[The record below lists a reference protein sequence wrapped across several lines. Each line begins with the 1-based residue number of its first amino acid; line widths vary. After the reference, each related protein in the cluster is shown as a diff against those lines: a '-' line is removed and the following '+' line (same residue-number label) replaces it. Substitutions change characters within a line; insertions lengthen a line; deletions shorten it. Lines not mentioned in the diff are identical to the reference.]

1 MRAIRRR
8 AYAAP
13 GEAVKPLDRRS
24 AQGYARAVDE
34 RVVHGLSLFS
44 SLSKTAAKRIAPLLE
59 EIDVDTGRE
68 LAHEGEIGYEL
79 FCIVEGSATVTKGGE
94 HVADLGPGDF
104 FGEIALHDEA
114 RRRTSTVVAATPMRL
129 AVMLGHDVRFVER
142 ELPEVAEQ
150 IRAAIAARTD
160 GAVA

>member
-1 MRAIRRR
+1 
-8 AYAAP
+8 
-13 GEAVKPLDRRS
+13 
-24 AQGYARAVDE
+24 
-34 RVVHGLSLFS
+34 VVHGLPLFS
-44 SLSKTAAKRIAPLLE
+44 SLSKSARKRVAALLE

-68 LAHEGEIGYEL
+68 LAHEGEVGYEL

-94 HVADLGPGDF
+94 HVRDLGPGDF
-104 FGEIALHDEA
+104 FGEIALHDDS

-150 IRAAIAARTD
+150 IRAAIAART
-160 GAVA
+160 GAALT